1 MSLLDVH
8 LLILLLTFFI
18 TSIGCVYI
26 LRDSVFHYG
35 IVLIISLFVTV
46 SLCLFFYCL
55 GFYRFTL
62 PVPYVLPVVAVS
74 FSFLALFLVRYRPKR
89 RTFPFFFMTL
99 TFIFTLEVL
108 LKEYA
113 GIINFKNGWDY
124 WDSYSLYW
132 VFSRLFDW
140 IGEGVVPAKHRSPI
154 RSETAGYWSLF
165 LLSAIYFAIG
175 VFILRF

>member
-1 MSLLDVH
+1 
-8 LLILLLTFFI
+8 
-18 TSIGCVYI
+18 
-26 LRDSVFHYG
+26 
-35 IVLIISLFVTV
+35 
-46 SLCLFFYCL
+46 
-55 GFYRFTL
+55 
-62 PVPYVLPVVAVS
+62 
-74 FSFLALFLVRYRPKR
+74 
-89 RTFPFFFMTL
+89 MTL